1 MNKVQ
6 LIPLI
11 DSLLPKVYG
20 FAFSLLGDELQAEQA
35 VIDAYTVFLM
45 KEKDFLVKEE
55 MDSDNNRHRQGLKK
69 YLLREIT
76 REVYE
81 LSLKRISQLGG
92 KRKSLLEFESF
103 YSLNLNKRA
112 LLYLKE
118 IGLYTVSDLQE
129 IFSLERHQVIETY
142 YNARFEILNDNTNYT
157 QETQQW
163 K

>member
-6 LIPLI
+6 LTSLI

-20 FAFSLLGDELQAEQA
+20 FSFALLGDELQAEQA

-45 KEKDFLVKEE
+45 KEKSFLVNEE
-55 MDSDNNRHRQGLKK
+55 IDSESNKHRQGFKK
-69 YLLREIT
+69 YLLREMT

-92 KRKSLLEFESF
+92 KRKTLLEYESF

-129 IFSLERHQVIETY
+129 IFGLERYQVIETY
-142 YNARFEILNDNTNYT
+142 YNARHELLIDNTKYE